1 MLKIL
6 KKYLNIFADHETSVP
21 TKNILL
27 LMPAYYFLILFFAS
41 LPTYVDYEIIKTYAF
56 IPMFLSGIFLLVLV
70 VSLPLNIAKN
80 KGLLTTEKQ
89 LSRWYIYLFLAYPI
103 ALVHTIIVSK
113 KND

>member
-1 MLKIL
+1 MIKIL
-6 KKYLNIFADHETSVP
+6 KKYLNVFADHETSVP

-27 LMPAYYFLILFFAS
+27 LMPVYYFLILFFAG

-89 LSRWYIYLFLAYPI
+89 LSRWYLYLFLAYPI
-103 ALVHTIIVSK
+103 ALVHTIIATNK
-113 KND
+113 LK